1 MGGLAGVVVEG
12 LAKMYGA
19 LRAVDGVS
27 LTVEQGEVFGL
38 LGPNGAGKT
47 TTVEILVG
55 LRRRDGGKVSVL
67 GFDPWTHAKEFR
79 SRIGIQLQQVAL
91 YPRLTVAE
99 TVALFASF
107 YPRSLDPAAVIER
120 VGLAEKARTQAKD
133 LSGGQR
139 QRLAIALTM
148 VGDAEIVFLDE
159 PTTGLDPQARRG
171 IWELIR
177 DLKARGKT
185 VFLTTHYME
194 ETERLCDRV
203 AVMDHGRIIALDSP
217 QALIDQHFVERAVEF
232 ASPVLVGDEGLGNL
246 PGVTRLQTE
255 AEEGRFTLYTTDA
268 GLTVDALMRHAAAH
282 RAPLENLVVRQASL
296 EDVFLTLTGRRIR
309 E

>member
-1 MGGLAGVVVEG
+1 MAAIVVEG
-12 LAKMYGA
+12 LTKIYGS
-19 LRAVDGVS
+19 LRAVDGAS
-27 LTVEQGEVFGL
+27 FAVERGEVFGL

-55 LRRRDGGKVSVL
+55 LRQQDGGKVSVL
-67 GFDPWTHAKEFR
+67 GFDPCTHAKEFKAK
-79 SRIGIQLQQVAL
+79 IGVQLQQVAL
-91 YPRLTVAE
+91 YPRLTVTE

-107 YPRSLDPAAVIER
+107 YPQSLAPVEVIKR
-120 VGLAEKARTQAKD
+120 VGLAEKAHTQAKD

-148 VGDAEIVFLDE
+148 VGDGEVVFLAE

-171 IWELIR
+171 VWELIG

-194 ETERLCDRV
+194 EAERLCDRV

-217 QALIDQHFVERAVEF
+217 QALIDRHFIERAVEF
-232 ASPVLVGDEGLGNL
+232 TSPVLAGDEGLRSL
-246 PGVTRLQTE
+246 PGVTRLQ
-255 AEEGRFTLYTTDA
+255 ANDEEGAVTIYTTDV
-268 GLTVDALMRHAAAH
+268 GRTVDALMRHAAAH

-296 EDVFLTLTGRRIR
+296 EDVFLKLTGRRIG